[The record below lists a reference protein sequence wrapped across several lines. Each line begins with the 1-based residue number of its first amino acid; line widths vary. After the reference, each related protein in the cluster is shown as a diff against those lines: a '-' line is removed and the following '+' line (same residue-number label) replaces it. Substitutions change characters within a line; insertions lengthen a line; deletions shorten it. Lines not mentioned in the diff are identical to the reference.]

1 MMRQECREQSYRE
14 AFTKERGNR
23 RHDRHSLGATQWEK
37 KAPASQPPS
46 SPGQLPDPRT
56 NTHAG
61 VSASGQRPSLKST
74 HSICAYA
81 TQR

>member
-37 KAPASQPPS
+37 KPLHPNPPVPRASFQTRAPT
-46 SPGQLPDPRT
+46 RT
-56 NTHAG
+56 
-61 VSASGQRPSLKST
+61 LE
-74 HSICAYA
+74 
-81 TQR
+81 